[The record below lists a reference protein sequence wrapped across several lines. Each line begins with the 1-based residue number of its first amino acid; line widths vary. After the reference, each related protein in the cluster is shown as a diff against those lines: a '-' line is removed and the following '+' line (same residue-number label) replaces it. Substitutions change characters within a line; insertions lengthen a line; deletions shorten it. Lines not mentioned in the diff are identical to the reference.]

1 MGLNILYYVQ
11 NIWPFS
17 SVLQNSDL
25 RESDRIVSKLGIPE
39 HTKRFVFAI
48 REPES
53 DAVIYILC
61 AQNLSERSNLDVE
74 CLIREIRPQAVIAQL
89 GDGTLNEVFE
99 STDDE
104 CGGGGDDGTFV
115 NSSVNAVKR
124 FFVQRIAMEVS
135 DSLPTSSFEVLKRCF
150 LHKINREKYESMAG
164 GLVLKEIFGVGWNK
178 HFVTAKRV
186 AEEVGSEFMLLE
198 SPIVKCND
206 SGNLSGEAEVEIE
219 SGNRFQGLTFKP
231 TNLVSQKVGS
241 FSMSSVRRFSL
252 TNDIQAQMVKSL
264 SSYVVHPSP
273 APGASSVDKHLKPD
287 YEPPEFAHSIYPLL
301 VDLHKVFVDIPSIGR
316 GLAHAQKMLYDVS
329 RGEVVDSQL
338 LSEVYIF
345 RIAVEGLRI
354 ALNNAGRLPV
364 EKIKNPNRAQTVFSD
379 LPVEDRSHALLAHAL
394 KSQTKKFKSV
404 VAIID
409 SGALSGL
416 RKHWNTPVPE
426 EVKDMVAQLVG
437 DCKHDEE
444 NNNGVGRRR
453 LLTDKPVVAVGAG
466 ATAVLGASSL
476 SKVVHASAYMK
487 TIPASL
493 KLMVTQTQKVFAM
506 ALSKTLGPSNLVHAF
521 TGSGVKTSAL
531 KATVSAEKIRAVTH
545 SLITSAEKTSFSAM
559 RAAFYEIMRKRRV
572 KPIGLLPWVTFGG
585 SVATCTGLIMCGDG
599 IECAVESFPA
609 AHSIA
614 CLGRGIQNLRLAA
627 HTAAEAQSSKIQKS
641 IDSLLY
647 RFKR

>member
-11 NIWPFS
+11 NVWPFS
-17 SVLQNSDL
+17 SVYKNCDL
-25 RESDRIVSKLGIPE
+25 RESDCIVSKLSIPE
-39 HTKRFVFAI
+39 QTKRFVFAI

-61 AQNLSERSNLDVE
+61 AQNLSERSDSDVE

-89 GDGTLNEVFE
+89 GDETLNDVLKYEE
-99 STDDE
+99 DE
-104 CGGGGDDGTFV
+104 NGDSVGSGTV
-115 NSSVNAVKR
+115 VDSSVNALKR
-124 FFVQRIAMEVS
+124 LFVQRISKEIN

-150 LHKINREKYESMAG
+150 LHKINREKYENMAG
-164 GLVLKEIFGVGWNK
+164 GLVLKEIFGVGWNR

-186 AEEVGSEFMLLE
+186 AEEVGSSFMLLE

-206 SGNLSGEAEVEIE
+206 NGNSSGEVE
-219 SGNRFQGLTFKP
+219 SGNRFRGLAFRSTS
-231 TNLVSQKVGS
+231 LVPQKVGS
-241 FSMSSVRRFSL
+241 FSMPNSRRFSL
-252 TNDIQAQMVKSL
+252 TNGIHVQMVKSL
-264 SSYVVHPSP
+264 SSYVVHPCS
-273 APGASSVDKHLKPD
+273 APEASSADIQPKPD

-301 VDLHKVFVDIPSIGR
+301 VDLHTVFVDIPSIGR
-316 GLAHAQKMLYDVS
+316 GLAHAQKMLYDVN
-329 RGEVVDSQL
+329 RGEIVDSHL

-354 ALNNAGRLPV
+354 ALNNAGRLPID
-364 EKIKNPNRAQTVFSD
+364 KIKNPNKAQTAFSD

-404 VAIID
+404 VAIVD
-409 SGALSGL
+409 AGALYGL
-416 RKHWNTPVPE
+416 RKHWNTPVPA
-426 EVKDMVAQLVG
+426 EVKDMVEQLVG
-437 DCKHDEE
+437 NCKYDGE
-444 NNNGVGRRR
+444 NNNGNGKRR

-476 SKVVHASAYMK
+476 SKVVHASTYMK
-487 TIPASL
+487 TVAASL
-493 KLMVTQTQKVFAM
+493 KLMITQSQKVFAM
-506 ALSKTLGPSNLVHAF
+506 VLSKTVGPSNLVHAF

-545 SLITSAEKTSFSAM
+545 SLITSAEKTSISAM

-572 KPIGLLPWVTFGG
+572 QPIGLLPWVTFGC

-609 AHSIA
+609 APSIA
-614 CLGRGIQNLRLAA
+614 SLGRGIQNLRQAA
-627 HTAAEAQSSKIQKS
+627 QTAGEAQSSKIQKS